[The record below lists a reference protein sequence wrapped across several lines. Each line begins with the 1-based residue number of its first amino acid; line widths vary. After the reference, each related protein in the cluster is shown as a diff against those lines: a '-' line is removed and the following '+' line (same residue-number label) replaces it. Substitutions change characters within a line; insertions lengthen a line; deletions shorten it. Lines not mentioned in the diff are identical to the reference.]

1 MGTKTATV
9 RDLRNH
15 YSALLSWLEAGEE
28 ILITRKGKSL
38 ARLVPEKNSLH
49 RKKLDWTKSAAFSID
64 HSGEKRLTARESA
77 TLLHASQGS
86 W

>member
-1 MGTKTATV
+1 MSAKTATV

-15 YSALLSWLEAGEE
+15 YNALLSWLEAGEE
-28 ILITRKGKSL
+28 ILITRRGKSV
-38 ARLVPEKNSLH
+38 ARLIPEKSTPS

-64 HSGEKRLTARESA
+64 HSSEKMLTAKESA
-77 TLLHASQGS
+77 SLLHASQGN

>member
-1 MGTKTATV
+1 MSTKTATV

-15 YSALLSWLEAGEE
+15 YTTLLTWLEAGEE

-38 ARLVPEKNSLH
+38 ARLIPEKNSPQH
-49 RKKLDWTKSAAFSID
+49 KKLDWTKSAAFSID
-64 HSGEKRLTARESA
+64 HSGEKILTAKESA
-77 TLLHASQGS
+77 ALLHASQGN

>member
-1 MGTKTATV
+1 MSSKTATV

-15 YSALLSWLEAGEE
+15 YNTLLAWIEAGEE

-38 ARLVPEKNSLH
+38 ARLVPEKSSPQH
-49 RKKLDWTKSAAFSID
+49 KKLDWEKSAAFSID
-64 HSGEKRLTARESA
+64 HSGEKMLTAKESA
-77 TLLHASQGS
+77 ALLHASQGN